1 MKESRETKKTE
12 RKILKLKAMNLIR
25 EYNARLE
32 TLRMITG
39 VAMKVHAKFHAGLL
53 ESAYE
58 AAMEYL
64 LRKDGHDVE
73 RQKEL
78 PLFWDNVRLEQSYRI
93 DLLVD
98 GVIVELKS
106 VSHTSDNDVQQLW
119 NYMNI
124 THTEYGL
131 LINFGAPHL
140 YSSWYRRDPVTRK
153 IEKVRLL

>member
-1 MKESRETKKTE
+1 MDM
-12 RKILKLKAMNLIR
+12 IH

-32 TLRMITG
+32 ALRVITG
-39 VAMKVHAKFHAGLL
+39 VAMKVHAKYHAGLL

-64 LRKDGHDVE
+64 LRKYKHTVE

-78 PLFWDNVRLEQSYRI
+78 PLFWDDVRLTQSYRI

-106 VSHTSDNDVQQLW
+106 VSHTSDKDVQQLW

-124 THTEYGL
+124 THTEYGM

-140 YSSWYRRDPVTRK
+140 YSSWFRRDPITRK
-153 IEKVRLL
+153 IDKVRLL